1 MKGWYRQQRNLSE
14 RPWYKD
20 SVMVHLYTYLKERA
34 YVADGRYEGKLIRRG
49 SCPITRSEISE
60 VTGISPKTLDRNLKK
75 LISYGEIIVKGNNR
89 FSIITVCD
97 YDGFDDTESLF
108 GTAVDTTNDTANDT
122 TVDTADDTTLIYTKE
137 GRRKNN
143 NKLIS
148 YPYKQEREKK
158 AEAYEIKER
167 YNKEFKGILQPCI
180 RLTMPTCLMVTEC
193 IRRFGKQTIDMVF
206 EQVKQEPFSLGQNKT
221 GFKANFQFIFD
232 PKNFQQYLERCMLR
246 REKKEQPK
254 HEVKVQLPARE
265 VETIDKYEAKSNLM
279 TSGERKKNLIE
290 MVEYVKNNPRS
301 LSCTMLEEA
310 YKSGELQRYGIDW
323 KPTNK

>member
-60 VTGISPKTLDRNLKK
+60 VTGLSPKTLDRTLKK
-75 LISYGEIIVKGNNR
+75 LISYGEIIVNGNNR

-97 YDGFDDTESLF
+97 YDGFEESESLF
-108 GTAVDTTNDTANDT
+108 GTAVDTASDTTDDT
-122 TVDTADDTTLIYTKE
+122 TVDTADDTTLIYYKE
-137 GRRKNN
+137 ERRKNN

-167 YNKEFKGILQPCI
+167 YNREFKGILQPCI
-180 RLTMPTCLMVTEC
+180 RLTMPTCLMIAEC
-193 IRRFGKQTIDMVF
+193 IRRFGKQAIDMVF

-232 PKNFQQYLERCMLR
+232 PKNFQQYLERCILR
-246 REKKEQPK
+246 KEKKEQPK
-254 HEVKVQLPARE
+254 QEPQK
-265 VETIDKYEAKSNLM
+265 KSVGVIVDM
-279 TSGERKKNLIE
+279 PERKPQTDEQRKRSLIE
-290 MVEYVKNNPRS
+290 LVEYVTSNPRS
-301 LSCTMLEEA
+301 LCCAELEGA
-310 YKSGELQRYGIDW
+310 YESGELQRYGIDW